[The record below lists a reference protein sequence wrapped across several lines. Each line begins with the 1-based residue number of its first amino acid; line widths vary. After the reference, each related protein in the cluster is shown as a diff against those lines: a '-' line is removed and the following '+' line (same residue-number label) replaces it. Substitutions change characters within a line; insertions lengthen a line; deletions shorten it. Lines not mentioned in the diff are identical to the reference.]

1 MTGRPTRDPAQ
12 DPAADP
18 GLEDAVRAMG
28 HPGRRAMLTSARDHE
43 RTATELAQAA
53 GLSAAAASQHLKVLR
68 ETGLL
73 LVRADAQRRLY
84 RVDFARLAQVRAVLD
99 AIWADRLDALAAVAE
114 SDEQDAADGGPSRG
128 DTRRGSA

>member
-1 MTGRPTRDPAQ
+1 
-12 DPAADP
+12 
-18 GLEDAVRAMG
+18 MG
-28 HPGRRAMLTSARDHE
+28 HAGRRAMLASAREQE

-73 LVRADAQRRLY
+73 VVRADAQRRLY

-99 AIWADRLDALAAVAE
+99 AVWSDRLDTLKALAE
-114 SDEQDAADGGPSRG
+114 NDERSAPGANGDAAAPDR
-128 DTRRGSA
+128 RRGSA

>member
-1 MTGRPTRDPAQ
+1 
-12 DPAADP
+12 
-18 GLEDAVRAMG
+18 
-28 HPGRRAMLTSARDHE
+28 MLASARDQE
-43 RTATELAQAA
+43 RTATELARAA

-99 AIWADRLDALAAVAE
+99 AVWSDRLDTLKTVAE
-114 SDEQDAADGGPSRG
+114 HDERSAPAVTGDAAAPGQ
-128 DTRRGSA
+128 RRGSA